1 MNNRVPFLVICCV
14 AMLLLFSCRTKQ
26 AVPELKPGK
35 TVDGDSSAAM
45 KIQPFLFHTLSLK
58 FDAEVQ
64 SGDENNNFSGN
75 IYVVRDS
82 ALWVSVQKF
91 GLEVVRV
98 LITNDSVRMLDRI
111 NKSYLAG
118 DFSLISGIL
127 KTNIDFDGLQSLITG
142 NDARSY
148 ESTGF
153 TEKKV
158 GDTVVYY
165 FAKRKKKKEASSA
178 MAVSQEI
185 WVNQAESKICKIIIN
200 NIMPNSGSATFSYS
214 DFEDFGGQKYPGK
227 IGFKIC
233 NASTIEGYIDFT
245 RITPEKKES
254 LPFTVP
260 ANYERKK

>member
-26 AVPELKPGK
+26 AVLELKPGK

-127 KTNIDFDGLQSLITG
+127 KTSIDFDGLQSLITG
-142 NDARSY
+142 NDVMSY
-148 ESTGF
+148 EDAGY
-153 TEKKV
+153 TEKNT
-158 GDTVVYY
+158 GDTLVYY
-165 FAKRKKKKEASSA
+165 FAKRKKKTGTSSI
-178 MAVSQEI
+178 SQEI
-185 WVNQAESKICKIIIN
+185 MVNKVDNKICKNTIN
-200 NIMPNSGSATFSYS
+200 NLSQNSGWASFSYS
-214 DFEDFGGQKYPGK
+214 DFESFDGQKYPGK
-227 IGFKIC
+227 IAFQVSNTGTLEGI
-233 NASTIEGYIDFT
+233 IEFT

-254 LPFTVP
+254 LPFNVP
-260 ANYERKK
+260 DTYVRKN